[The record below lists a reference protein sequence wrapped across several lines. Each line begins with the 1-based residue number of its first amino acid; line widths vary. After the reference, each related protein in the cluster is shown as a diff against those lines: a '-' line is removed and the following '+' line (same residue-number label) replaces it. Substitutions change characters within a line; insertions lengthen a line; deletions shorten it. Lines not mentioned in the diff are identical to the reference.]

1 MEQLRRD
8 EAKYRR
14 LSEPKESPEKA
25 NEDINAFLKEL
36 KELREK
42 HGLPDVLCVISV
54 NVNYEGKG
62 EGRAMTWANFG
73 DSMRV
78 EALAAYAYGQA
89 GEQQREFMNLLL
101 KGKKH
106 D

>member
-1 MEQLRRD
+1 MELTRN
-8 EAKYRR
+8 EARYRR

-25 NEDINAFLKEL
+25 NDDINAFLKEL
-36 KELREK
+36 SDLREK
-42 HGLPDVLCVISV
+42 YGLPDVLCVISV

-62 EGRAMTWANFG
+62 EGRAMTWGNFG
-73 DSMRV
+73 DSQRV

-89 GEQQREFMNLLL
+89 SAQQREFMNLLL